1 MKKGKLLTFNGAM
14 LFSLLTTAASV
25 HAKQPN
31 IVLFLVDDMGY
42 KDLGCYG
49 AKLYETPNIDNLRK
63 SGVKFTQAYIPV
75 SICSPTRASLL
86 TGKHCANMY
95 MWNHTDYVPKEEKL
109 LPQYLKEVGY
119 QSWHVGKWH
128 MGNKKDKTFP
138 EDKGFD
144 TNIAGYISW
153 GPGSYFW
160 PYGSNADG
168 SAAWAYDKNGKPKL
182 DNKGR
187 PRKYWERNRVPG
199 LYNGGHKGEYLTDRL
214 TREAVKLIDKRD
226 KNKPFFLN
234 LWHYGVHDYKEAK
247 PELIKKYEEK
257 IKLMGLSPTYFTD
270 PALKVKLLTSET
282 NPVYAA
288 MIESIDDSVGRIVNR
303 LKEIG
308 EYENTMFVF
317 MSDNG
322 PTTSNVP
329 CTPMR
334 GGKNSNYEAGVRV
347 PAIIA
352 WPGHIK
358 ANSTYNKIVKSE
370 DFFDTAAEVAGVN
383 KNILPMGNGE
393 SLTPI
398 FEGKKLQNRT
408 RWWFFPRDQ
417 YVYGHRGGAAAYDE
431 KSGLKYIM
439 FFNGDKPEL
448 YDIKNDIAE
457 SKNLVEKYPEKAKEL
472 RELIRK
478 NLAKVYHKMNPYRKY
493 DKAIKAF
500 IEKSHNN

>member
-1 MKKGKLLTFNGAM
+1 MKRK
-14 LFSLLTTAASV
+14 SLLMLSGAFLATCTLAQNNNIQQ
-25 HAKQPN
+25 QPN

-42 KDLGCYG
+42 RDLACYG
-49 AKLYETPNIDNLRK
+49 SKLYETPNIDQLRRN
-63 SGVKFTQAYIPV
+63 GVKFTQAYVPV

-86 TGKHCANMY
+86 TGKHCADMY

-138 EDKGFD
+138 EYKGFD
-144 TNIAGYISW
+144 VNIAGHVSW

-160 PYGSNADG
+160 PYGSNEDG
-168 SAAWAYDKNGKPKL
+168 SAAWAFDKKGNPKK
-182 DNKGR
+182 DNKGN

-199 LYNGGHKGEYLTDRL
+199 LYKGGKKGEYLTDRL
-214 TREAVKLIDKRD
+214 TTEAVKLIDKRD

-247 PELIKKYEEK
+247 PELIKKYEDK
-257 IKLMGLSPTYFTD
+257 IKLMGLTPTYFTD
-270 PALKVKLLTSET
+270 PVLKVKLLTSET

-288 MIESIDDSVGRIVNR
+288 MIESIDDSVGRVIQR

-308 EYENTMFVF
+308 EYDKTLFVF

-322 PTTSNVP
+322 PTTKDVP
-329 CTPMR
+329 CVPMR

-352 WPGHIK
+352 WSGHIK
-358 ANSTYNKIVKSE
+358 PNSTYNKVIKSE
-370 DFFDTAAEVAGVN
+370 DFFDTAVEVAGVD
-383 KNILPMGNGE
+383 KNILPKGSGE
-393 SLTPI
+393 SLITI
-398 FEGKKLQNRT
+398 FNGKELPNRT

-417 YVYGHRGGAAAYDE
+417 HIYGHRGGAAAFDE
-431 KSGLKYIM
+431 ATGLKYIM
-439 FFNGDKPEL
+439 FFNGDQPEL
-448 YDIKNDIAE
+448 YDINSDLAE
-457 SKNLVEKYPEKAKEL
+457 SKNIINQYPAKAKEL
-472 RELIRK
+472 RDMIRI
-478 NLAKVYHKMNPYRKY
+478 NLSKVYAKMNPYRKY
-493 DKAIKAF
+493 DKAVKKFLA
-500 IEKSHNN
+500 EK